1 MLQEIQV
8 KDIKNVHTS
17 AIKEYYFLIYEEIRK
32 NQVELGLAD
41 NFYFDDNFYWEELYL
56 NVPNKVKKNM
66 ICGEEM
72 YCGVINFKNAKTKI
86 FSIIKQKYSND
97 YSWARGNFSIEKK
110 MGVVFNKLRP
120 TSNFDKKL
128 REGLSERRTEKEMKK
143 MQFQREEEERKRKQE
158 EEQLKK
164 KTKIATVNNTSVKKN
179 AYIYGIKVDG
189 ELVYIGKTYRDLKER
204 ISEHIECMLDES
216 INNSQQNYLYKAM
229 RECEIGYKFELLYES
244 HNVISNYELETIEKS
259 LIENIKPKFNYEG
272 VKVPYRFS
280 EDK

>member
-8 KDIKNVHTS
+8 RDIKNVHAC
-17 AIKEYYFLIYEEIRK
+17 AIKEYYFLIYEEVRK
-32 NQVELGLAD
+32 RQVELKLSD
-41 NFYFDDNFYWEELYL
+41 NFYFDDNFYWEEIYL
-56 NVPNKVKKNM
+56 KVPSKVKQNM
-66 ICGEEM
+66 IYGKEL
-72 YCGVINFKNAKTKI
+72 YCGITIDFKKAKEEIFKVIKE
-86 FSIIKQKYSND
+86 KYSSEH
-97 YSWARGNFSIEKK
+97 SWAKSDYDIQKK
-110 MGVVFNKLRP
+110 INVVFNKFRP
-120 TSNFDKKL
+120 TQSFNEKI
-128 REGLSERRTEKEMKK
+128 EKELLERE
-143 MQFQREEEERKRKQE
+143 MQAKIEKQ
-158 EEQLKK
+158 QPPQ
-164 KTKIATVNNTSVKKN
+164 IVNSSSIVKKN
-179 AYIYGIKVDG
+179 AYIYGIKIDN

-244 HNVISNYELETIEKS
+244 HNAIGNYELEKIEKS